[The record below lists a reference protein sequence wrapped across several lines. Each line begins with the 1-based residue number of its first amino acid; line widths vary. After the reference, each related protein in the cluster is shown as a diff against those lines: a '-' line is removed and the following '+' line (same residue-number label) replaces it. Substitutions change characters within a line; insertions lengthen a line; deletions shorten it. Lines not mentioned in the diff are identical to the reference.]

1 MTKYPE
7 YSVLI
12 SVYYKEQPEWFQDAI
27 ESILNQTVPP
37 SEIVLVE
44 DGPLTDELYKIVD
57 KYAQNPIFKIV
68 PLEKNVGLGLALRE
82 GLKQCKNDLIAR
94 MDTDDIAVP
103 NRCEKQLKKF
113 IEDSNLDIVGC
124 WENEFWGNSINDAFS
139 CHKVPE
145 KHDEIVKFMRRRCAL
160 LHPTV
165 IFKKTAVLK
174 AGNYQHRPLFE
185 DYDLFVR
192 MLQTGSKCYNLQ
204 ESLYSL
210 RVNPNLFKRRGGF
223 KYGLTQLKFKYEMY
237 RSGFSSFLDFF
248 ISGLGHFCVCIMP
261 NKGRSLFYK
270 TILRVFVS
278 FYFIFAI
285 SHIFEESL
293 TNALYSI

>member
-139 CHKVPE
+139 CQPNPE
-145 KHDEIVKFMRRRCAL
+145 FPQESRLHQGTFQNPRKPKKTGTRRR
-160 LHPTV
+160 
-165 IFKKTAVLK
+165 K
-174 AGNYQHRPLFE
+174 
-185 DYDLFVR
+185 
-192 MLQTGSKCYNLQ
+192 
-204 ESLYSL
+204 
-210 RVNPNLFKRRGGF
+210 
-223 KYGLTQLKFKYEMY
+223 
-237 RSGFSSFLDFF
+237 
-248 ISGLGHFCVCIMP
+248 
-261 NKGRSLFYK
+261 
-270 TILRVFVS
+270 
-278 FYFIFAI
+278 
-285 SHIFEESL
+285 
-293 TNALYSI
+293 